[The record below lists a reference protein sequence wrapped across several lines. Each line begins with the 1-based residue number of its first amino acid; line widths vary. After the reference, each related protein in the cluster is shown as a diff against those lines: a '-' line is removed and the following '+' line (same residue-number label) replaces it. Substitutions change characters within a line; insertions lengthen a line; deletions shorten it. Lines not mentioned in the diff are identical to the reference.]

1 MMAAAAHVCPLSPLA
16 PLPRRTA
23 DLLGIGGQIRVE
35 IEDFVVEEIPLYL
48 PSGAGDHLYLWV
60 EKRDLSGPMLRRRLG
75 ELLGIDAGDIGMA
88 GLKDRRAVTRQW
100 ISVPMRPGLDPD
112 RVRDGR
118 IAVLQA
124 ARHNNKLRTGH
135 LAGNRFIIRVRGV
148 DASDPAA
155 LRARIDAKITAM
167 RAGGMPNFYGDQR
180 MGHGG
185 STLAAGWA
193 LAQGLDG
200 RVRVQSPDGAAH
212 QIQLRDRQL
221 RRLAASALQAELFN
235 RVVAERMRQG
245 LLDRVLAGDYCRK
258 TDTGGSFVTDDR
270 GREQERLDRGEVEI
284 TGPMWG
290 PKMARPGA
298 DAAELETSVLLASGL
313 DEAMFRRIGPL
324 AAGTRRPVAVRPDD
338 LSAEIDGESVVLRF
352 GLPAGSFATVL
363 LHEIQGPH
371 PDVDRAPQGDETG
384 EGEAEDHEVVCA

>member
-23 DLLGIGGQIRVE
+23 DLPGIGGQIRVE
-35 IEDFVVEEIPLYL
+35 IEDFVVEEVPLYL
-48 PSGAGDHLYLWV
+48 PSGTGDHLYLWV

-118 IAVLQA
+118 IAVLQT

-135 LAGNRFIIRVRGV
+135 LAGNRFTIRVRDV

-155 LRARIDAKITAM
+155 LQGWIDAKIAAL
-167 RAGGMPNFYGDQR
+167 RASGMPNFYGDQR

-185 STLAAGWA
+185 STLAAGWG
-193 LAQGLDG
+193 LGQGLDG
-200 RVRVQSPDGAAH
+200 RARIQTPDGAIH

-235 RVVAERMRQG
+235 RVVAERMAQG
-245 LLDRVLAGDYCRK
+245 LLARVLPGDHCRK
-258 TDTGGSFVTDDR
+258 TDTGGSFVTDDIA
-270 GREQERLDRGEVEI
+270 REQERLDRGEVEI

-290 PKMARPGA
+290 PKMPRPTGE
-298 DAAELETSVLLASGL
+298 AAALENAVLLASGL
-313 DEAMFRRIGPL
+313 DEAIFRRMGPL
-324 AAGTRRPVAVRPDD
+324 AAGTRRPIAVRPDE
-338 LSAEIDGESVVLRF
+338 LSAEVEGDSVVLRF

-363 LHEIQGPH
+363 LHEMQGPH
-371 PDVDRAPQGDETG
+371 QDVDRAALRDDTG
-384 EGEAEDHEVVCA
+384 EGEPDDHEVACA

>member
-23 DLLGIGGQIRVE
+23 DHPGIGGQIRVE
-35 IEDFVVEEIPLYL
+35 IEDFVVEEVPLYL
-48 PSGAGDHLYLWV
+48 PSGTGDHLYLWV
-60 EKRDLSGPMLRRRLG
+60 EKRDLSGPMLRRRLS
-75 ELLGIDAGDIGMA
+75 ELLSIDAGDIGMA

-100 ISVPMRPGLDPD
+100 ISVPVRPGLDPD

-118 IAVLQA
+118 IAVLKA
-124 ARHNNKLRTGH
+124 ERHNNKLRTGH
-135 LAGNRFIIRVRGV
+135 LAGNRFTIRVRNV

-155 LRARIDAKITAM
+155 LQARIDAKIASL
-167 RAGGMPNFYGDQR
+167 RAAGMPNFYGDQR

-193 LAQGLDG
+193 LGQGLDG
-200 RVRVQSPDGAAH
+200 RVRVQTADGTAH

-235 RVVAERMRQG
+235 RVVAERLRRG
-245 LLDRVLAGDYCRK
+245 VLDRVVPGDYCRK
-258 TDTGGSFVTDDR
+258 TDTGGSFVSDDLA
-270 GREQERLDRGEVEI
+270 REQERLERAEIEI

-290 PKMARPGA
+290 PKMARPGGE
-298 DAAELETSVLLASGL
+298 AAELETAVMLASGL
-313 DEAMFRRIGPL
+313 DEAIFRRIGPL
-324 AAGTRRPVAVRPDD
+324 AAGTRRPIAVRPDD
-338 LSAEIDGESVVLRF
+338 LTAEIEGDTVVLRF

-371 PDVDRAPQGDETG
+371 PDVDRTPTGDELSA
-384 EGEAEDHEVVCA
+384 GEADDPEVVCA